1 MLSIVMDFFFALGSI
16 ARGQRRTEHGRNTA
30 PSPCYGHPIPKTFK
44 RPPKV
49 PTMPRFSETKLLERL
64 IVTPGKKIKLARDFA
79 TSWKEGRAFNK
90 HEATAQLREGVK
102 LLAEFQSKLYAQNPY
117 ALLVNLQAMDAAG
130 KDGTIK
136 HVMSGINPQGCRVTS
151 FKAPSAEEL
160 DHDYLW
166 RHAKA
171 LPERGHIGIF
181 NRSYYEEVLVV
192 RLHPEYLE
200 RQQLPPSVK
209 DRRIWRRRF
218 EQINNFEK
226 YLVENGIIVLKTFLN
241 LSNEEQRRRLVARI
255 DDPAKNWKFSSADV
269 ENRRLWEK
277 YMQAYED
284 CFNYTSTPWAPWY
297 IVPADQKPYCRLLV
311 AFLIYQKLAELNLEY
326 PAVNQERRAEL
337 LSIRKVLLRE

>member
-1 MLSIVMDFFFALGSI
+1 ML
-16 ARGQRRTEHGRNTA
+16 H
-30 PSPCYGHPIPKTFK
+30 
-44 RPPKV
+44 
-49 PTMPRFSETKLLERL
+49 FSETELLQRL
-64 IVTPGKKIKLARDFA
+64 IVPPRKKIKLARDFA
-79 TSWKEGRAFNK
+79 TSWKEGRAFGK
-90 HEATAQLREGVK
+90 QGAAERLREGVK
-102 LLAEFQSKLYAQNPY
+102 LLSEFQSKLYAQNRY
-117 ALLVNLQAMDAAG
+117 AVLVNLQAMDAAG

-200 RQQLPPSVK
+200 RQQLPPSVMG
-209 DRRIWRRRF
+209 RGIWRRRF

-226 YLVENGIIVLKTFLN
+226 YLSENGIVVLKIFLYV
-241 LSNEEQRRRLVARI
+241 SKDEQKQRFLARI
-255 DDPAKNWKFSSADV
+255 DEPEKNWKFTPADV
-269 ENRRLWEK
+269 KNRLLWDK
-277 YMQAYED
+277 YMEAYED
-284 CFNYTSTPWAPWY
+284 CFNHTSTPEAPWY

-311 AFLIYQKLAELNLEY
+311 AFLMYQSLTKLNLEY
-326 PAVNQERRAEL
+326 PAVSKERRAEL
-337 LSIRKVLLRE
+337 LSIREVLERE